1 MHSIASSTPIA
12 FRRYARAADRLAH
25 ARDPCQ
31 AHTCKRHESHAHGK
45 MHAAA
50 SHLPMRH
57 GTGPGARGSLLTN
70 VLGQLSPLV
79 AYFRLVALRDQV
91 RVCDKT
97 RVQHDMRAV
106 RGSKEIAA
114 MCASLH
120 GGRPYRSPSN
130 APLHGATRSVVS
142 GQRGQ
147 HGLQA
152 PPHGLHPRRTNG
164 LMRER
169 PGQALTKASERWHN
183 SPYAWHRAFL
193 LRTFRT

>member
-1 MHSIASSTPIA
+1 MN
-12 FRRYARAADRLAH
+12 
-25 ARDPCQ
+25 
-31 AHTCKRHESHAHGK
+31 HTLMERCTQLH
-45 MHAAA
+45 
-50 SHLPMRH
+50 PMRH

-169 PGQALTKASERWHN
+169 PGQALIKPPLSGGIIPPTHARCSGTGETGPRGGMRGIVWEN
-183 SPYAWHRAFL
+183 ARQLGGP
-193 LRTFRT
+193 LRKRKVGTNLRLRV